1 MPRHRDL
8 DEMPPA
14 DRDRLL
20 AEEIF
25 YLHSLWRRGPEVS
38 APFPAPIPP
47 PGSASLAETR
57 RWETGRRRRRRLEHH
72 AQEQEQEQD
81 PGLEWPVAPS
91 PPASSTPWPDHASSS
106 LSQHPPKQQP
116 SPGSLS
122 QQAALRAAE
131 DFFSNRGSDDDGE
144 GSESEG
150 EEEETAAGFFM
161 GLFEREAALREHY
174 ERSWEEGE
182 FMCMACAGRK
192 AKKGKT
198 RKFNGCV
205 ALVQHAQAA
214 TRCGGPRA
222 HRALAAAICRVL
234 GWDINRL
241 PSIVIDPRGTLGQAL
256 ATEAAGAVAAQ
267 EAKGN
272 IDAQKKDD
280 SSGDEDAA
288 KVCKML
294 NGCWYHKKDPV
305 TENTEE
311 QAINVA
317 DTGDTSVDNNPEKCS
332 LDS

>member
-1 MPRHRDL
+1 MPRHRDR

-14 DRDRLL
+14 DCDRLL

-38 APFPAPIPP
+38 ASFPAPIPP
-47 PGSASLAETR
+47 RGSASLAETR

-72 AQEQEQEQD
+72 AQKQEQEQD

-91 PPASSTPWPDHASSS
+91 PPVSSTPWPDHASS

-122 QQAALRAAE
+122 QQAALRTA
-131 DFFSNRGSDDDGE
+131 DNFFSNRGLDGDGE

-150 EEEETAAGFFM
+150 EEEDTAAGFFM
-161 GLFEREAALREHY
+161 GLFEREVALREHY
-174 ERSWEEGE
+174 ERRWEEE
-182 FMCMACAGRK
+182 DFMCMACAGR
-192 AKKGKT
+192 KGKT

-214 TRCGGPRA
+214 TRCGRPRA

-234 GWDINRL
+234 GWDIKRL
-241 PSIVIDPRGTLGQAL
+241 PSIVIDPRGTLGHAL
-256 ATEAAGAVAAQ
+256 ATEASGAVAAQ

-272 IDAQKKDD
+272 IDAQKKDG
-280 SSGDEDAA
+280 SSGDKDTA
-288 KVCKML
+288 KF
-294 NGCWYHKKDPV
+294 
-305 TENTEE
+305 
-311 QAINVA
+311 
-317 DTGDTSVDNNPEKCS
+317 
-332 LDS
+332 